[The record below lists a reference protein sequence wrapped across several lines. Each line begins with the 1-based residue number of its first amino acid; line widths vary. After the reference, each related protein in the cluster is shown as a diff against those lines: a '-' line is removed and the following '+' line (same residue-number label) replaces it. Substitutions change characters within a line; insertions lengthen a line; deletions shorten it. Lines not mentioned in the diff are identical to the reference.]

1 MYREFSGAA
10 AGAGHDAGG
19 YPHKTAELGPRLQ
32 WRVGRNGRR
41 FRTLAACFF
50 FFEWRKY
57 IAKMR
62 NRKDLKNGK
71 NK

>member
-41 FRTLAACFF
+41 FLTLAAFF
-50 FFEWRKY
+50 FFFLM
-57 IAKMR
+57 AKIYR
-62 NRKDLKNGK
+62 QNAKSKRLKK
-71 NK
+71 SKK